1 MSNGRYAQD
10 LYPLGMVSAQL
21 GDVLPGQRACRV
33 IVWPGCVIMST
44 VLRTRLTYEDY
55 RLIPDDGRRYELLE
69 GQLHVTPAPSLEH
82 QHVSKRLFTILLRYF
97 EEGGRGAVFY
107 APLDVILAKDDVVQ
121 PDLVV
126 VRDPAQLSSRGIE
139 GAPFLLVE
147 VISPGRAHYDRT
159 VKAQRYAA
167 HGVPHYWIVDPEARR
182 LECFRLGEGHYA
194 LQAAG
199 TGNDVVE
206 VPDLPALGIPLAT
219 LWFGRASTPSG
230 K

>member
-1 MSNGRYAQD
+1 
-10 LYPLGMVSAQL
+10 
-21 GDVLPGQRACRV
+21 
-33 IVWPGCVIMST
+33 MST